1 MIVQDRKEAGR
12 KLASKIQQNDLSIDC
27 VYAVTS
33 GGAVVGREMAE
44 QLESEI
50 QLIAVENMTAP
61 SEPDKIIGAVTHDG
75 TLTLKDSLLRKT
87 NISSEYI
94 SQARISLMRE
104 ALKFYR
110 LYSGKS
116 DESVSGKT
124 VAVVDDG
131 SMDYSGIIASVGHL
145 KKRGA
150 GKVFVVSPFLGA
162 EAFEKIEG
170 IADAVLVLEKRATDV
185 PLAEIYRSLEW
196 VSEKD
201 LKHCV
206 SSKNS
211 SSV

>member
-1 MIVQDRKEAGR
+1 MIAQDRREAGR
-12 KLASKIQQNDLSIDC
+12 KLASKIQQNNLPVDC
-27 VYAVTS
+27 VYAVAS
-33 GGAVVGREMAE
+33 GGAVVGREIAE

-50 QLIAVENMTAP
+50 RLIAVENMTSP
-61 SEPDKIIGAVTHDG
+61 SEPEKVIGSVTHDG
-75 TLTLKDSLLRKT
+75 TLALKDSLLRKT

-116 DESVSGKT
+116 EDSISGKS

-131 SMDYSGIIASVGHL
+131 SMDYSGLIASVGHL

-150 GKVFVVSPFLGA
+150 GKVFVVAPFLGA
-162 EAFEKIEG
+162 EAFEKIEE

-185 PLAEIYRSLEW
+185 SLSEIYRTLEW

-201 LKHCV
+201 LKRCV
-206 SSKNS
+206 SS
-211 SSV
+211 